1 MSVVNTLPSG
11 KRFPFLE
18 LPNKSLWVNFNLLA
32 RDMAEKKKSRSSD
45 QHPTQSL
52 LSSSQP
58 FVQILGLSIWLR
70 SVACYDILKKNGYF
84 CAGNNVNETA
94 GDAFSLS
101 FYVEVKRATEI
112 AYIAVFLLL

>member
-1 MSVVNTLPSG
+1 MWLRKKNRAVQISTLRKAYCRLRS
-11 KRFPFLE
+11 RSF
-18 LPNKSLWVNFNLLA
+18 KSLGC
-32 RDMAEKKKSRSSD
+32 
-45 QHPTQSL
+45 QSGWGVL
-52 LSSSQP
+52 H
-58 FVQILGLSIWLR
+58 
-70 SVACYDILKKNGYF
+70 DILKKNGYF